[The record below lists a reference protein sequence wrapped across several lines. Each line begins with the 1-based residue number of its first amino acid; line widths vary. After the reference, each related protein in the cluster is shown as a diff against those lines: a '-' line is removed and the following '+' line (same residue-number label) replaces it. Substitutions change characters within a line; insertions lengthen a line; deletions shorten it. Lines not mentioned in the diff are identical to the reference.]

1 MIARRE
7 GMLVES
13 TPMPFKAPVDA
24 NGGGIE
30 AYGEQ
35 RREARRSGQQQSE
48 KVTED
53 SSQSETRRECVS
65 RTGRREQGGRSGGH
79 GIASCDSE
87 AERSEHLGAILATAR
102 LQLCTAMQGAD
113 R

>member
-35 RREARRSGQQQSE
+35 RREARTRSGQQQSE

-53 SSQSETRRECVS
+53 SSQSETRRVRSKNGE
-65 RTGRREQGGRSGGH
+65 TGTR
-79 GIASCDSE
+79 
-87 AERSEHLGAILATAR
+87 
-102 LQLCTAMQGAD
+102 AD
-113 R
+113 LVVMA

>member
-1 MIARRE
+1 MAVGVAIGWFMIARRE

-13 TPMPFKAPVDA
+13 TPMPLEASFDA

-35 RREARRSGQQQSE
+35 PERREAMRSGQQQSE

-53 SSQSETRRECVS
+53 SSQSETRRVRSKNGE
-65 RTGRREQGGRSGGH
+65 TGTR
-79 GIASCDSE
+79 
-87 AERSEHLGAILATAR
+87 
-102 LQLCTAMQGAD
+102 AD
-113 R
+113 LVVMA

>member
-1 MIARRE
+1 
-7 GMLVES
+7 MLVES
-13 TPMPFKAPVDA
+13 TFKAPVDA

-53 SSQSETRRECVS
+53 SSQSETRRVRSKNGE
-65 RTGRREQGGRSGGH
+65 TGTR
-79 GIASCDSE
+79 
-87 AERSEHLGAILATAR
+87 
-102 LQLCTAMQGAD
+102 AD
-113 R
+113 LVVMA

>member
-1 MIARRE
+1 MAVGVAIGWCVIARRE

-35 RREARRSGQQQSE
+35 RREVRRSGQQQSE

-53 SSQSETRRECVS
+53 SSQSETRRVRSKNGE
-65 RTGRREQGGRSGGH
+65 TGTR
-79 GIASCDSE
+79 AD
-87 AERSEHLGAILATAR
+87 LVVMAI
-102 LQLCTAMQGAD
+102 
-113 R
+113 